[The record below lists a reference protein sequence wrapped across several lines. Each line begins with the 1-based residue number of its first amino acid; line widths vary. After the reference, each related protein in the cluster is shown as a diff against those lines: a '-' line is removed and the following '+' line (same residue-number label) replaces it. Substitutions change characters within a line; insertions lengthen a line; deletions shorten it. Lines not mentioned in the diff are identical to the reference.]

1 MRVSYSPGYHVPLP
15 EGHPFPMGKFPA
27 LYDILRDEG
36 LIRERDVVEPDRAS
50 WNDLLL
56 VHTPRYLAQLERG
69 RLGRRAERRMGL
81 PWSRGLVRRSRLA
94 VQGTIEA
101 ARMALRDGAA
111 ANLAGG
117 THHAFPDRGEGFCVL
132 NDVAVA
138 ARALRLSGRVD
149 RILVVDLDVHQGN
162 GTASALQE
170 EPGVTT
176 YSLHAER
183 NYPWR
188 KVPSSRDTGLPDRTA
203 DDRYLRVLGSELPG
217 LVESARPELVFYLAG
232 VDPVAGDRYGRL
244 SLTRDG
250 LRRRDR
256 LVLGTLRDR
265 GVPVTLLLSGGY
277 AATPEA
283 TADLHA
289 EAHRAA
295 AEIFGRRPGRRD
307 GRGESR
313 GESISRDG
321 PGGTECTKTE
331 NGGTHSPAGPEPSTS
346 RRASTT

>member
-1 MRVSYSPGYHVPLP
+1 
-15 EGHPFPMGKFPA
+15 MGKFPA
-27 LYDILRDEG
+27 LYRILRREG
-36 LIRERDVVEPDRAS
+36 LVREQDVLAPDRAS

-56 VHTPRYLAQLERG
+56 VHTPGYLARLDRG
-69 RLGRRAERRMGL
+69 RLGRRAQRRMGL

-94 VQGTIEA
+94 VQGTVDA
-101 ARMALRDGAA
+101 ARMALEDGIA

-138 ARALRLSGRVD
+138 VRLLRRSGRAR
-149 RILVVDLDVHQGN
+149 RILVLDLDVHQGN
-162 GTASALQE
+162 GTAAALSD

-176 YSLHAER
+176 FSLHAEK

-188 KVPSSRDTGLPDRTA
+188 KVPSTRDAGLPDGTGDEA
-203 DDRYLRVLGSELPG
+203 YLRALADELPG
-217 LVESARPELVFYLAG
+217 LLERSRTDLAFYLAG
-232 VDPVAGDRYGRL
+232 VDPAAGDRYGRL
-244 SLTRDG
+244 SLTREG

-256 LVLGTLRDR
+256 LVLRSLREA

-277 AATPEA
+277 AATPEE

-295 AEIFGRRPGRRD
+295 AEVWGGRPAGDGGTGRD
-307 GRGESR
+307 GRATSNEEAGGER
-313 GESISRDG
+313 C
-321 PGGTECTKTE
+321 TETT
-331 NGGTHSPAGPEPSTS
+331 TRRSAARTS
-346 RRASTT
+346 

>member
-1 MRVSYSPGYHVPLP
+1 MKVSYSPGYHVPLP
-15 EGHPFPMGKFPA
+15 QGHPFPMGKFPA
-27 LYDILRDEG
+27 LYRILRREG
-36 LIRERDVVEPDRAS
+36 LVRERDVLRPDRAS

-56 VHTPRYLAQLERG
+56 VHTPDYLARLERG

-94 VQGTIEA
+94 VQGTVDA
-101 ARMALRDGAA
+101 ARMALEDGIA

-138 ARALRLSGRVD
+138 ARLLRVSGRAR
-149 RILVVDLDVHQGN
+149 RILVLDLDVHQGN
-162 GTASALQE
+162 GTAAALSD

-176 YSLHAER
+176 FSLHAEK

-188 KVPSSRDTGLPDRTA
+188 KVPSTRDAGLPDGA
-203 DDRYLRVLGSELPG
+203 GDEAYLRTLADELPD
-217 LVESARPELVFYLAG
+217 LLERARPELAFYLAG
-232 VDPVAGDRYGRL
+232 VDPAAGDRYGRL
-244 SLTRDG
+244 SLSRDG

-256 LVLGTLRDR
+256 LVLGSLRQA

-277 AATPEA
+277 AATPEE

-295 AEIFGRRPGRRD
+295 ADVRGRRPEDEARADDSRQ
-307 GRGESR
+307 ESR
-313 GESISRDG
+313 STESTGDTG
-321 PGGTECTKTE
+321 CTEDTTPR
-331 NGGTHSPAGPEPSTS
+331 SAA
-346 RRASTT
+346 RAS